1 MVKLIY
7 RWTQG
12 LGGRGGKVLCSPRY
26 SVDDGIHSVR
36 DVAIVHI
43 RGALMIRK
51 ILCAAFAVGLLLAG
65 AGTATAQ
72 PYPCRPCA
80 II

>member
-1 MVKLIY
+1 
-7 RWTQG
+7 
-12 LGGRGGKVLCSPRY
+12 
-26 SVDDGIHSVR
+26 
-36 DVAIVHI
+36 
-43 RGALMIRK
+43 MIRK